1 MSVVTSPSLAHSL
14 LEDALALLMG
24 TIFVGLGLM
33 ILKTAGLAIGG
44 TAGLAFLAHFGLGL
58 PFAAMF
64 FVLNLPFMIFARL
77 AFGTGYLVRTLLVT
91 VALSL
96 FSGLLPPLFTIG
108 HVDPAFAS
116 VAGGLMV
123 GMGMLALIRHRTGV
137 GGVAIMA
144 VWLQQ
149 RFGLR
154 AGLVQMG
161 VDAAVVAGALWV
173 MAPEAVALS
182 VLASVLMNLV
192 IALYHRPGRY
202 LGF

>member
-1 MSVVTSPSLAHSL
+1 MTMVTSPSLAHSR

-24 TIFVGLGLM
+24 TLFVGLGLT

-44 TAGLAFLAHFGLGL
+44 TAGLAFLAHFGLDL
-58 PFAAMF
+58 PFAAVF
-64 FVLNLPFMIFARL
+64 FALNLPFMIFAKL
-77 AFGTGYLVRTLLVT
+77 AFGTGYLLRTLLVT
-91 VALSL
+91 VALSI
-96 FSGLLPPLFTIG
+96 FSALLPPLFTIG
-108 HVDPAFAS
+108 HVEPLFAAI
-116 VAGGLMV
+116 AGGLMV

-154 AGLVQMG
+154 AGWVQMG
-161 VDAAVVAGALWV
+161 VDAAVVTGAFLV
-173 MAPEAVALS
+173 MDAQAVALS
-182 VLASVLMNLV
+182 ILASVFMNLV